1 MLNPALTHIYET
13 LNAIKNEVQK
23 DIIGQD
29 ELIKKLI
36 ITVFSWGHAL
46 IEWVPGLGKTKTIR
60 TLASVLGLDT
70 KRVSFT
76 PDLLPSDLTGNE
88 IYRPQKA
95 EFITRKWPIFTNIL
109 LADEINRTP
118 PKVQSALLE
127 AMEEKRVTIWDAT
140 LDIPTPFIVFA
151 TQNPLEHE
159 WTYPLPEA
167 ELDRFLMKIMLT
179 YPSKTDEKRIFMQYT
194 GSLIKNSEMGVRG
207 EGTVWAEMKNST
219 SMSEASSERVWLPT
233 ETFGTF
239 GHKST
244 EILSE
249 DIIEM
254 TSYIEQNI
262 HVEEKIF
269 DYVSD
274 ILTKMRELTESP
286 KVPLRWKKDTWAYD
300 FPLLSYWPSTRAG
313 LAMIRAARVHA
324 LISGR
329 EFVTPDDI
337 KSLAHDIIDHRIGL
351 AYDALLEK
359 ITPYQITEM
368 ILGQIDIL

>member
-1 MLNPALTHIYET
+1 MNPALSHIHDT
-13 LNAIKNEVQK
+13 LTAIKNEVKK

-29 ELIKKLI
+29 ELIEKLI

-127 AMEEKRVTIWDAT
+127 GMEEKRVTIWDAT

-179 YPSKTDEKRIFMQYT
+179 YPNKADEKRIFTEETQKK
-194 GSLIKNSEMGVRG
+194 SEKIKESTYEKLTPGDIL
-207 EGTVWAEMKNST
+207 EIIDYIAE
-219 SMSEASSERVWLPT
+219 
-233 ETFGTF
+233 
-239 GHKST
+239 
-244 EILSE
+244 
-249 DIIEM
+249 
-254 TSYIEQNI
+254 NI
-262 HVEEKIF
+262 HVEGKIF

-286 KVPLRWKKDTWAYD
+286 KIPLKWKKVEWMYD
-300 FPLLSYWPSTRAG
+300 FPLLSYGPSTRAG
-313 LAMIRAARVHA
+313 LAMIRATRVHA
-324 LISGR
+324 LIYGR

-351 AYDALLEK
+351 SYYALLEK